1 MVSTARID
9 YHYQRLADL
18 GTRLRALADVDV
30 ATIRDELAA
39 IEQMDPHDGSW
50 EEFAEYAAETR
61 RLFLTKGHARLREAL
76 KHEATPA

>member
-1 MVSTARID
+1 VVSTARID

-18 GTRLRALADVDV
+18 GTRLSALADADA

-50 EEFAEYAAETR
+50 EEFAEHAAETR

-76 KHEATPA
+76 KHEVIPA